1 MSKSIHTTYKDVK
14 GLSKKELEEQFND
27 SESDLAKLGQKASI
41 KNEVKATRKNEKIAI
56 ELKKKNGL

>member
-14 GLSKKELEEQFND
+14 GLTKKELEEQFND
-27 SESDLAKLGQKASI
+27 PESDLTKLGHKSF
-41 KNEVKATRKNEKIAI
+41 VKSEMKKSRKNEKITE

>member
-14 GLSKKELEEQFND
+14 GLTKKELEEQFND
-27 SESDLAKLGQKASI
+27 PESDLTKLGQKASI
-41 KNEVKATRKNEKIAI
+41 KNEVKATRKNEKIKV

>member
-14 GLSKKELEEQFND
+14 GLTKKEIEDQYND
-27 SESDLAKLGQKASI
+27 PESDLAKLGHKSL
-41 KNEVKATRKNEKIAI
+41 VKSEMKKSRKNEKITE